1 MQTGGWIPLVISL
14 VAIFISILS
23 ALYARRAAN
32 EASKANEIA
41 LHNEKLKIFKGILE
55 LRGKV
60 MAQGVDIKEHELFS
74 FYEYV
79 QLSEF
84 YYNHSIHEQVKDYFD
99 CVQNIVI
106 LRSQWEVAESE
117 EKRKHLVER
126 THRMRTQSQEKVSRL
141 ENSMKEHLRL
151 VKT

>member
-1 MQTGGWIPLVISL
+1 MQIVDWISL
-14 VAIFISILS
+14 GISLFAIIISLLS
-23 ALYARRAAN
+23 ASYSRCAVT

-60 MAQGVDIKEHELFS
+60 MAHGIEIKEHELFS

-84 YYNHSIHEQVKDYFD
+84 YYNPSIHEQVKDYFD
-99 CVQNIVI
+99 CVQNIVK
-106 LRSQWEVAESE
+106 LRDLWEVAGSE
-117 EKRKHLVER
+117 EKRKQLVEE
-126 THRMRTQSQEKVSRL
+126 THRMRTQSQEKVCRL

>member
-1 MQTGGWIPLVISL
+1 MQTGGGISLVISL

-41 LHNEKLKIFKGILE
+41 LHNERLKIFKAILE

-60 MAQGVDIKEHELFS
+60 MAQGVDIKEYELFS

-117 EKRKHLVER
+117 ERKQLVEK
-126 THRMRTQSQEKVSRL
+126 THQMRTQSQEKVSRL

-151 VKT
+151 VET